1 MLEYKP
7 LFKKRTRAPTLNSL
21 AGRNADRTQLSGGNR
36 SRLANSN
43 SFPCFSKNGTKK
55 MYNDFRSYDNQIQT
69 AIKVLKTLDSELDK
83 V

>member
-1 MLEYKP
+1 
-7 LFKKRTRAPTLNSL
+7 
-21 AGRNADRTQLSGGNR
+21 
-36 SRLANSN
+36 
-43 SFPCFSKNGTKK
+43 